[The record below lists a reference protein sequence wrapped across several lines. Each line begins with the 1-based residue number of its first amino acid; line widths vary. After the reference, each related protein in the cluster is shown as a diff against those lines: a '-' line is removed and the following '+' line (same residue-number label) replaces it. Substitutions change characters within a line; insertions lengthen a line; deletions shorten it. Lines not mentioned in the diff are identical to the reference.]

1 MRVHVLVPL
10 ALLFTLQRVAGSP
23 RTVVIDDENDVD
35 AMFAWETNQQYASE
49 SPWPSDEVS
58 SYFSMAPSMNY
69 PAGMADKET
78 SRASSDDSGL
88 FVLSETVDEPSAT
101 HESMSDRLV
110 ETETVFVTLSGADD
124 INESL
129 VVSGSAGSD
138 EHNQNVV
145 VAPIIEVNLSVVN
158 GQTQA
163 VTNTIMSTI
172 QPTSASVLTVTAQPG
187 VVSPSVVTVAP
198 SVVTASPSVVTVS
211 PSVVT
216 VSPSVVTV
224 SPSVVTVSPSVV
236 TVSPSVVTVGA
247 TEAQPAASVL
257 TVTNQPEAPAA
268 TSTVMQTIV
277 QTDVVSVTQ
286 TAFATVGLGAVG
298 AGGSEATLG
307 FQSNGSFGGSSG
319 GDSAGS
325 VGVDMKNGHE
335 AAQQVGHSTIV
346 QTVMTASMDIVRV
359 IGPSYT
365 STISMHM
372 QAYESGLPKGS
383 GYDMITPAVPTS
395 SAIMP
400 NVMQT
405 PMQSAMP
412 ISMPSY
418 EPIAPYNGVVQNGNS
433 GGNSYDGNVQ
443 NGFAGGYSYNG
454 GTQGGFNAGGQQ
466 GAGNPIVGMR

>member
-101 HESMSDRLV
+101 HESISDRLV

-129 VVSGSAGSD
+129 VVS
-138 EHNQNVV
+138 
-145 VAPIIEVNLSVVN
+145 
-158 GQTQA
+158 
-163 VTNTIMSTI
+163 
-172 QPTSASVLTVTAQPG
+172 
-187 VVSPSVVTVAP
+187 
-198 SVVTASPSVVTVS
+198 
-211 PSVVT
+211 
-216 VSPSVVTV
+216 
-224 SPSVVTVSPSVV
+224 
-236 TVSPSVVTVGA
+236 
-247 TEAQPAASVL
+247 
-257 TVTNQPEAPAA
+257 
-268 TSTVMQTIV
+268 
-277 QTDVVSVTQ
+277 
-286 TAFATVGLGAVG
+286 VGLGAVG